1 MTDFRSLNDSLLF
14 CISFAIGFRER
25 STTAKSG
32 KAFLRPANKYVSLV
46 LRIKDCK
53 NRNFL
58 FIEFVM
64 ITSSANCEGFVF
76 FLIRAFSSFFTHF
89 LLQA

>member
-1 MTDFRSLNDSLLF
+1 MIHFYFLSLLQL
-14 CISFAIGFRER
+14 GLE
-25 STTAKSG
+25 KGQQSG
-32 KAFLRPANKYVSLV
+32 KAFLRPANKYVSLM

-58 FIEFVM
+58 FTEFVM